1 MKTFQKFYKF
11 KILLTGYQILLEN
24 LFLFPAA
31 FEKARENRNNSCLK
45 NNEILQIVDKI
56 KRILRWAFSPK
67 SGAAL
72 PFRGKPDDTA
82 PIAKF
87 KKICIM

>member
-31 FEKARENRNNSCLK
+31 FEKARENRNNSGLK
-45 NNEILQIVDKI
+45 NNEILQNIVSF
-56 KRILRWAFSPK
+56 KRNIVCWIFHKNQEFFPF
-67 SGAAL
+67 L
-72 PFRGKPDDTA
+72 PEQPGKD